1 MAAVPLFKITAL
13 HCFLVISE
21 HSWDLV
27 LPTHRRTKTDNIAQ
41 YCFNQGY
48 LPQFSIIAPDTINN
62 RFCCIIFELDLNHLS
77 KKAGTFVQ
85 TICATCHKESWYQLK
100 RGLQVVWAIRLAVA
114 RFDWWLYL
122 CKDASLLMPQ
132 RASQLSF
139 EAVWN
144 QHLAK
149 QKTHD
154 SSELEET
161 DILHKDL
168 KPDCPVDRLLTGWS
182 RPAKKYHWAQ
192 NWRKGERV

>member
-1 MAAVPLFKITAL
+1 MTVYENFVPNTQMIIPRPSLSCGRLVGRVLLSVAMSDSSLCLFSFPMI
-13 HCFLVISE
+13 FLRCYKSGA
-21 HSWDLV
+21 
-27 LPTHRRTKTDNIAQ
+27 TT
-41 YCFNQGY
+41 
-48 LPQFSIIAPDTINN
+48 TILT
-62 RFCCIIFELDLNHLS
+62 IF
-77 KKAGTFVQ
+77 
-85 TICATCHKESWYQLK
+85 TIFYICSS
-100 RGLQVVWAIRLAVA
+100 LAVA